1 MFQALGG
8 GICYITG
15 RFFVYEGEKAA
26 TPHQLLQEIL
36 LCLLFFVV
44 CFVCYSIFH
53 FNYGRVEK
61 QDLLM
66 DEAVLR
72 VCFIKQENDERKM
85 LTSSVSLPLDSYSFH
100 CCYQ

>member
-26 TPHQLLQEIL
+26 TPHQLLQEIF
-36 LCLLFFVV
+36 LCLFFFVV

-53 FNYGRVEK
+53 FKYGRVGK
-61 QDLLM
+61 QDLLI
-66 DEAVLR
+66 DEVVWH
-72 VCFIKQENDERKM
+72 VC
-85 LTSSVSLPLDSYSFH
+85 LTNRRMTREECQPLLPL
-100 CCYQ
+100 